1 MPDHPALIVDGLAI
15 SYADLNAEADDL
27 GRRLSTLE
35 VGEGDRVA
43 VLLSNGLDVVAALHA
58 CGRLGAILVPLNTR
72 LTADEVAFQL
82 ANTRPRVLLAHPR
95 YASVVGTSTAQRV
108 AADARPTRVVWVD
121 GEAVGEDV
129 GEDEDEDEDEGVG
142 VGVDVDVDVDVGA
155 GPGGL
160 TIPRGPR
167 PVALRHVRPS
177 AVALR
182 DAVAVDAPQAIVHTS
197 GTTGTPKGAVLTWG
211 NQAWSAAGSA
221 LRLGAMTD
229 DRWLAVL
236 PLFHVGGLAI
246 LLRAAWQGATVVV
259 HERFDA
265 AAVWRSLNE
274 DGITMV
280 SLVPT
285 MLDLLLEERGLPR
298 APRTLRTALLGGGA
312 ASAGLLARAVR
323 AGWPLSPTY
332 GLTEAC
338 SQVATCPPGWR
349 PEDGLAAPP
358 LPFTELRVV
367 DANGALAPEGSEG
380 EIVVRGPTV
389 FAGYWRDAHATNG
402 AVDAEGW
409 LRTGDLGRLDGQGRI
424 AVSGRR
430 SDLVVSGGENVYPA
444 EVEAVLCQHP
454 AVAEACVV
462 GVPDDR
468 WGERVVAA
476 IVARGALAEVAPEPS
491 DGQEGHAAP
500 EAGPLTER
508 GTDADTHAEAVAE
521 AEAAAEAAA
530 AAEDAAAAAIIAFAR
545 VRLAGYKVP
554 CELRWVDALP
564 RTASGK
570 VRRAEVRAE
579 WGSGGVGH
587 EGGRLG
593 P

>member
-1 MPDHPALIVDGLAI
+1 MHLPLPLPARAASMPDHPALIAGGRSI
-15 SYADLNAEADDL
+15 SYANLNARADDL
-27 GRRLSTLE
+27 ARRLAALD

-43 VLLSNGLDVVAALHA
+43 VLLPNGLDLVAALHA

-82 ANTRPRVLLAHPR
+82 ANTSPRVLLAHSR
-95 YASVVGTSTAQRV
+95 YASVVESSVLERAAASVKEPRV
-108 AADARPTRVVWVD
+108 LWVD
-121 GEAVGEDV
+121 TLQNVTPA
-129 GEDEDEDEDEGVG
+129 
-142 VGVDVDVDVDVGA
+142 
-155 GPGGL
+155 
-160 TIPRGPR
+160 
-167 PVALRHVRPS
+167 S
-177 AVALR
+177 ATLR
-182 DAVAVDAPQAIVHTS
+182 DAVAIDAPQAIVHTS
-197 GTTGTPKGAVLTWG
+197 GTTGMPKGAVLTWG

-221 LRLGAMTD
+221 LRLGAETD

-285 MLDLLLEERGLPR
+285 MLDLLLEDAGLSL
-298 APRTLRTALLGGGA
+298 APRTLRAALLGGGA
-312 ASAGLLARAVR
+312 ASDDLLARAAR
-323 AGWPLSPTY
+323 AGWPLAPTY

-349 PEDGLAAPP
+349 PEDGLAAPV

-367 DANGALAPEGSEG
+367 DAAGACVPEGEEG

-389 FAGYWRDAHATNG
+389 FAGYWRDTLATTG
-402 AVDAEGW
+402 AVDPEGW
-409 LRTGDLGRLDGQGRI
+409 LRTGDLGRLDARGRI

-444 EVEAVLCQHP
+444 EVEAVLCRHP

-462 GVPDDR
+462 GVPDER

-476 IVARGALAEVAPEPS
+476 IVARGALVDAEPEPS
-491 DGQEGHAAP
+491 DDQGPSAGAQ
-500 EAGPLTER
+500 AGPQVEC
-508 GTDADTHAEAVAE
+508 GTDADT
-521 AEAAAEAAA
+521 
-530 AAEDAAAAAIIAFAR
+530 DADAAAIIAFAR
-545 VRLAGYKVP
+545 MRLAGYKVP
-554 CELRWVDALP
+554 RELRWVDALP

-570 VRRAEVRAE
+570 VRRAVVRAE
-579 WGSGGVGH
+579 WASAGAGC
-587 EGGRLG
+587 EGPRPGR
-593 P
+593 